1 MCFKLKKKKKGKISN
16 EPEISNLPNKELGA
30 IMIRMVTEHGK
41 RERNIMRISTKN
53 QNVYK
58 NHQSELNNVI
68 TEMKIS
74 Y

>member
-53 QNVYK
+53 
-58 NHQSELNNVI
+58 
-68 TEMKIS
+68 
-74 Y
+74 